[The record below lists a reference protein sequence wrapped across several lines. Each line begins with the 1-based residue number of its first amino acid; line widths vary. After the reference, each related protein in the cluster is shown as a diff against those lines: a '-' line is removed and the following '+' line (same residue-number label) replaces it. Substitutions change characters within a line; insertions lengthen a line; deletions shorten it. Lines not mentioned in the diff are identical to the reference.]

1 MSEHSLD
8 TIFYPR
14 SVAIVGASD
23 NPVSFGYDYIRRV
36 IDYGYKGAIYPINPK
51 RSELFGIKVYPEIG
65 QIPGS
70 IDYVI
75 VGIPLPRVPDLL
87 TECSKKGV
95 KGVHL
100 IASGASETGHKE
112 AMELDQEILKRAKS
126 YGIRLIGPN
135 CLGIYCPEVGLSTG
149 YDFSKESGPVSAFI
163 QSGGNSTDLIR
174 WGALKGLRFSKVA
187 SFGNGLD
194 LNEADF
200 LNYFAEDNKTKAIL
214 GYVEGI
220 KDGKTFFQ
228 ALRHAARKK
237 PVIILK
243 AGMSQAG
250 LRAVVSHTGAHVW
263 EAVVKQAGAIPVSS
277 IDEMI
282 DLALPFSL
290 LPPIQGVKIGMEGG
304 SGGKSAIAADECE
317 RMGFDIIPLPAEL
330 IEKIKSIDPANLEMV
345 ANPVDPSGLVGSPL
359 QYTVLLH
366 MAKDPNFD
374 FLMGI
379 VAEDAPMSKE
389 GHIDTIKRQLATLIN
404 VRKEGQKPL
413 IVILGDRS
421 LGISELNNW
430 RWQLYAEVRTELI
443 RAGVPIFH
451 NVSQAAKAMKIFI
464 TFHRRNSEGGD

>member
-1 MSEHSLD
+1 M
-8 TIFYPR
+8 
-14 SVAIVGASD
+14 
-23 NPVSFGYDYIRRV
+23 
-36 IDYGYKGAIYPINPK
+36 
-51 RSELFGIKVYPEIG
+51 
-65 QIPGS
+65 
-70 IDYVI
+70 
-75 VGIPLPRVPDLL
+75 
-87 TECSKKGV
+87 
-95 KGVHL
+95 
-100 IASGASETGHKE
+100 
-112 AMELDQEILKRAKS
+112 
-126 YGIRLIGPN
+126 
-135 CLGIYCPEVGLSTG
+135 
-149 YDFSKESGPVSAFI
+149 
-163 QSGGNSTDLIR
+163 
-174 WGALKGLRFSKVA
+174 A

-194 LNEADF
+194 LNEVDF
-200 LNYFAEDNKTKAIL
+200 LDYYAEDAKTKVIL
-214 GYVEGI
+214 CYMEGI
-220 KDGKTFFQ
+220 KDGKAFLR

-250 LRAVVSHTGAHVW
+250 LRAVVSHTGALASSAHVW
-263 EAVVKQAGAIPVSS
+263 EAVVRQAGAIGVSN

-290 LPPIQGVKIGMEGG
+290 LPPIKGVNIGIEGG

-317 RMGFDIIPLPAEL
+317 RMGFEIIPLPAEL
-330 IEKIKSIDPANLEMV
+330 IEKIKSIDAANLEMV

-421 LGISELNNW
+421 LGIAELSNW

-451 NVSQAAKAMKIFI
+451 NVSQAANAMKTFI
-464 TFHRRNSEGGD
+464 NYHCRNSEGGD